1 MKALEMII
9 GILMFAGLG
18 LLLWLCAFGIVL

>member
-1 MKALEMII
+1 MKILEMLF

-18 LLLWLCAFGIVL
+18 LLLWLCLFGVVI